1 MRTLATA
8 VLALFMT
15 TAALAV
21 ADGTWQNPDRLAGL
35 AGTVKIAGA
44 PAALYLAYFAR
55 GWMAL
60 RARDRIAREALIVE
74 AHVMA
79 LGLTGLALA
88 LVLTLVWI
96 YSDYKTDLVL
106 ETLPKGIAA
115 AAAGGFGLAWGALWR
130 LPGQEEAE

>member
-21 ADGTWQNPDRLAGL
+21 ADGTWQNPDRL
-35 AGTVKIAGA
+35 AGA